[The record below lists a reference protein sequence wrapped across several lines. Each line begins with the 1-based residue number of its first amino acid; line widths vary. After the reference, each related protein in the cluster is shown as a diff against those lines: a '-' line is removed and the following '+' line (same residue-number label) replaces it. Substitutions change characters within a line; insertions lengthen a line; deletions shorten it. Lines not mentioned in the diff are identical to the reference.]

1 MMKLQPIRDAEGYKR
16 DPENGAVLSVDNR
29 ALQAYKLKKRKQ
41 NAVLDDINIIKQE
54 LGELREMLRLILSS
68 NKGA

>member
-1 MMKLQPIRDAEGYKR
+1 MKLQPIKDAEGYKR
-16 DPENGAVLSVDNR
+16 DPESGAVLSVDNR
-29 ALQAYKLKKRKQ
+29 ALIAYKLKKRKQ
-41 NAVLDDINIIKQE
+41 NEVLDDINIIKQE

>member
-1 MMKLQPIRDAEGYKR
+1 MKLQPIKDAEGYKR
-16 DPENGAVLSVDNR
+16 DPESGAVLSVDKR
-29 ALQAYKLKKRKQ
+29 ALLAYKLKKRKQ
-41 NAVLDDINIIKQE
+41 NEVLDDINIIKQE

>member
-1 MMKLQPIRDAEGYKR
+1 MKLQPIKDAEGYKR
-16 DPENGAVLSVDNR
+16 DPESGAVLSVDNR
-29 ALQAYKLKKRKQ
+29 ALVAYKLKKRKQ
-41 NAVLDDINIIKQE
+41 NEVLDDINIIKQE

>member
-1 MMKLQPIRDAEGYKR
+1 MKLQPIKDAEGYKR
-16 DPENGAVLSVDNR
+16 DPESGAVLSVDNR
-29 ALQAYKLKKRKQ
+29 ALDAYKLKKRKQ
-41 NAVLDDINIIKQE
+41 NEVLDDINIIKQE

>member
-1 MMKLQPIRDAEGYKR
+1 MKLQPIKDAEGYKR
-16 DPENGAVLSVDNR
+16 DPESGAVLSVDNR
-29 ALQAYKLKKRKQ
+29 ALHAYKLKKRKQ
-41 NAVLDDINIIKQE
+41 NEVLDDINIIKQE

>member
-1 MMKLQPIRDAEGYKR
+1 MKLQPIKDAEGYKR
-16 DPENGAVLSVDNR
+16 DPESGAVLSVDNL
-29 ALQAYKLKKRKQ
+29 ALIAYKLKKRKQ
-41 NAVLDDINIIKQE
+41 NEVLDDINIIKQE

>member
-1 MMKLQPIRDAEGYKR
+1 MKLQPIKDAEGYKR
-16 DPENGAVLSVDNR
+16 DPESGAVLSVDNR
-29 ALQAYKLKKRKQ
+29 ALLAYKLKKRKQ
-41 NAVLDDINIIKQE
+41 NEVLDDINIIKQE

>member
-1 MMKLQPIRDAEGYKR
+1 MKLQPIKDAEGYKR
-16 DPENGAVLSVDNR
+16 DPESGAVLSVDKR

-41 NAVLDDINIIKQE
+41 NEVLDDINIIKQE